1 MPAHK
6 NQHFVPRCA
15 LKPFSLDGAGL
26 AINLCN
32 IARKRAVQNAPVKG
46 QCARDYF
53 YGKDSLRTEKL
64 LAGLEGH
71 YSRIVAHL
79 SEDGALSD
87 DDKEWLRAF
96 GLVQVR
102 RTELAIQ
109 QMRDMGESLADTV
122 YARAPDLRPEDTRTD
137 ARLMR
142 ESLRYAAQF
151 LDYVKDLK
159 ITIFRN
165 RTTIDFITCD
175 HPAVMTNRFHFQKL
189 HSNHFGVSNSGA
201 MLSSP
206 LSPRLSAI
214 LYDGLV
220 YSLPNA
226 SGTPFIDIKKSE
238 DVEAINELQFLSA
251 SKNIYFKRWEDAENI
266 ANKVQALSDKR
277 SKVASKAT
285 VYIRD
290 DEADPKLGRVVRLRD
305 PDTVK
310 LKNIARG
317 LPRKR

>member
-26 AINLCN
+26 AINLYN
-32 IARKRAVQNAPVKG
+32 IAGKRAVQNAPVKG
-46 QCARDYF
+46 QCARDYL

-64 LAGLEGH
+64 LAGLERH
-71 YSRIVAHL
+71 YSRIVTQL

-87 DDKEWLRAF
+87 DDKIWLRAF
-96 GLVQVR
+96 SLVQVR

-122 YARAPDLRPEDTRTD
+122 YARAPDQRPEDTRTD
-137 ARLMR
+137 AHLMR
-142 ESLRYAAQF
+142 ESLSYAARF

-159 ITIFRN
+159 VTIFRN
-165 RTTIDFITCD
+165 RTTTDFITCD

-189 HSNHFGVSNSGA
+189 HSNHFGVSSSGA
-201 MLSSP
+201 MLSLP

-214 LYDGLV
+214 FYDGLV

-226 SGTPFIDIKKSE
+226 SGTPFIEIKKSE
-238 DVEAINELQFLSA
+238 DIEAINELQLLSA
-251 SKNIYFKRWEDAENI
+251 SKNIYFKRWEDAENSEI
-266 ANKVQALSDKR
+266 KSR
-277 SKVASKAT
+277 HFP
-285 VYIRD
+285 RRGHR
-290 DEADPKLGRVVRLRD
+290 PPPRLQFTFETTRQT
-305 PDTVK
+305 PS
-310 LKNIARG
+310 
-317 LPRKR
+317 